1 MPEATPADPTKE
13 KSKFSPF
20 AGCSIFIIAGLLAV
34 GMISF
39 TFWIG
44 TRIEKTIEGFT
55 QENPKPIEQIDLNGK
70 ENQQVT
76 LKSKLVE
83 FRHKI
88 ETEKAGKISLTPE
101 EINLAIATFTILKPQ
116 RGNLHVTAITEEGI
130 RAQISNPINSK
141 MSNIISKDKRFR
153 HLNGT
158 IFIRPEL
165 VENAV
170 FPRITTI
177 QADGG
182 GSVPDEFRQQI
193 SKTLLAPFKDDQE
206 IGPLFTRI
214 SSVEINDGAIIL
226 TTNPEQKN
234 TETLP
239 TTDTQPVFERF
250 MKGFAIVAILFLA
263 IIATI
268 IILSRRKAAQSQ
280 TTKH

>member
-1 MPEATPADPTKE
+1 MPEAIPEDSAKE
-13 KSKFSPF
+13 TGKFSPF

-44 TRIEKTIEGFT
+44 TRIESTIEGFT
-55 QENPKPIEQIDLNGK
+55 QEKSKPIEQVDPTGK
-70 ENQQVT
+70 ENQQVA
-76 LKSKLVE
+76 LKNKLMG

-88 ETEKAGKISLTPE
+88 ETEKISEINLTAE
-101 EINLAIATFTILKPQ
+101 EINLAIATFEILKPQ
-116 RGNLHVTAITEEGI
+116 RGNLHVTSITDDGI
-130 RAQISNPINSK
+130 RAEISNPVNSK
-141 MSNIISKDKRFR
+141 MSNIISQDKTFR

-158 IFIRPEL
+158 IFIQPEL
-165 VENAV
+165 VDNAV

-177 QADGG
+177 KPDGG

-214 SSVEINDGAIIL
+214 SSVEIKDGAIIL
-226 TTNPEQKN
+226 KTTPEQQA
-234 TETLP
+234 TEALP
-239 TTDTQPVFERF
+239 TDTQPAIERF

-263 IIATI
+263 IIAII
-268 IILSRRKAAQSQ
+268 IILSRRKAAQQS
-280 TTKH
+280 